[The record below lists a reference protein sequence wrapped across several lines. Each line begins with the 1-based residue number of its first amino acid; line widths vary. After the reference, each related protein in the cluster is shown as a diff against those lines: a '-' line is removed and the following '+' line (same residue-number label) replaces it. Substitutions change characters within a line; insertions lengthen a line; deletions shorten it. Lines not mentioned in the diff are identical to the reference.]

1 MSGDRSFLAAHATN
15 SKSNLARPELFLIG
29 GWDTKWSR
37 KSRWFCLWHEHQD
50 NYNSHETHRCH
61 AQQASRI
68 AEPLSNNPS
77 YQRAERSADP
87 GKCASKPLGEVKP
100 AGPVGEIRN
109 NEGRHYA
116 QRCTAESVEQLN
128 DDKQG
133 WIGRQRK
140 KRRAYR
146 HG

>member
-50 NYNSHETHRCH
+50 NCNNHETNRCH
-61 AQQASRI
+61 AQQASGIAKSLRNNPRHRRAEGG
-68 AEPLSNNPS
+68 AEPGK
-77 YQRAERSADP
+77 RAGD
-87 GKCASKPLGEVKP
+87 PLGQVKP

-109 NEGRHYA
+109 NESRHYA

-133 WIGRQRK
+133 RVSRQRK
-140 KRRAYR
+140 KRGAYR